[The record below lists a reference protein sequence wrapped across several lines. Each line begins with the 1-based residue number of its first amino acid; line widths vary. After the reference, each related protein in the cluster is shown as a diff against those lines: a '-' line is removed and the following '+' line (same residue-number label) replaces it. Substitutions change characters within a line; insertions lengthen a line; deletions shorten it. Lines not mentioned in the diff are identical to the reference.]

1 MSIGYGFQ
9 CLGMTIGPLIQAALS
24 PLQGSEPST
33 ESYISFD
40 MFTAAGYYFYN
51 YRYQTTDNT
60 HNQPIYWHIKKGL
73 ENRFFL
79 FFSWI
84 SLATALISMMLL
96 LPCIFQEFNVATKD
110 QHHPNQAEN
119 VDRKQKVDRK
129 PDYFAMWV
137 CVSMFF
143 IFWASFI
150 AIETWV

>member
-24 PLQGSEPST
+24 PLQGSDPST

-40 MFTAAGYYFYN
+40 MFTAAGYYF
-51 YRYQTTDNT
+51 TTMQISNNRQSINT
-60 HNQPIYWHIKKGL
+60 IDRCTNISKCALKIG
-73 ENRFFL
+73 FFL
-79 FFSWI
+79 FRWI
-84 SLATALISMMLL
+84 SLATALVSMMLL

-119 VDRKQKVDRK
+119 VDHEKKVDHK
-129 PDYFAMWV
+129 PDYFAIWV

-150 AIETWV
+150 AIET